1 MQDKNNLTK
10 SYSKGIA
17 AIVISAFGFATM
29 AFFVKQAGDVP
40 VLQKA
45 VFRNLIT
52 MIVSF
57 LLLLRSR
64 EKFYLA
70 PKNRWTMFWRCTF
83 GTIGFVANFWAIQ
96 NLYLGDASI
105 LQKMSPFF
113 AILMSV
119 IWLHE
124 KPNKIAVL
132 SIFVALLG
140 AVFVV
145 KPSAGLVSLPAMV
158 GLFGGFCAGSAYTLV
173 RKLGVGG
180 VPGPLIIFSFSLF
193 SVLAISPAVVCHYQ
207 PMTWPQTANLL
218 LAGFCAVIGQ
228 VFVTKAYTYAPAKEI
243 SVFDYSQVIFAALL
257 GFIFLQE
264 IPDTYSL
271 IGYVIIILTAVLKCY
286 WEGKI
291 AQSPKED
298 A

>member
-1 MQDKNNLTK
+1 
-10 SYSKGIA
+10 
-17 AIVISAFGFATM
+17 
-29 AFFVKQAGDVP
+29 
-40 VLQKA
+40 
-45 VFRNLIT
+45 
-52 MIVSF
+52 
-57 LLLLRSR
+57 
-64 EKFYLA
+64 
-70 PKNRWTMFWRCTF
+70 
-83 GTIGFVANFWAIQ
+83 
-96 NLYLGDASI
+96 
-105 LQKMSPFF
+105 
-113 AILMSV
+113 MSV

-193 SVLAISPAVVCHYQ
+193 SVLAISPAVICHYQ

-291 AQSPKED
+291 AQSPKKSV
-298 A
+298 